1 MIMNILNS
9 LSTNIK
15 NVFVGSHRGE
25 DFKLEPLPKKSNN
38 KLNDLGVDPNEWF
51 DDRPHNPLDDMPIAT
66 NDRFDMYG
74 SSDADDAYNPPR
86 PEEEIAEDIAEDIT
100 IHEKMYR
107 MATAKYN
114 PFAVGGSESIH
125 DFEGGSENVQKL

>member
-1 MIMNILNS
+1 M
-9 LSTNIK
+9 
-15 NVFVGSHRGE
+15 
-25 DFKLEPLPKKSNN
+25 EPLPEIPK
-38 KLNDLGVDPNEWF
+38 DDWF

-74 SSDADDAYNPPR
+74 SSEADDAYKPQYSSRHESTPDF
-86 PEEEIAEDIAEDIT
+86 EKDAEEIVT
-100 IHEKMYR
+100 MHEKAYR

-125 DFEGGSENVQKL
+125 DFDRKD